1 MNSKG
6 NLRGVLG
13 LLDVGLLPLVVKL
26 GQLQLERAR
35 ERDDGRAGIVRV
47 DVLLDLGQPETK
59 RELK

>member
-1 MNSKG
+1 MNSNG

-13 LLDVGLLPLVVKL
+13 LLDVGLLPLVVEL

-35 ERDDGRAGIVRV
+35 ERDHGRAGIVRV

-59 RELK
+59 KLK

>member
-1 MNSKG
+1 MNSNG

-13 LLDVGLLPLVVKL
+13 LLDVGLLSLVVEL

-35 ERDDGRAGIVRV
+35 ERNDGRAGVVRV

-59 RELK
+59 KLK